1 MGREL
6 FEGAYRK
13 FWDRVESCKTPLCR
27 NNSYAICD
35 LAGETDWHPPV
46 GLMVG
51 GELRESINELNAWR
65 RNLANLKDWSEI
77 LADYDQN
84 DAWALRNHFVE
95 PMVYFCMLQPSST
108 RDRLAQVATNGIH
121 QANLCTQA
129 GYKDVLDQDRL
140 MPGKFLGRPRTE
152 RQLAR
157 LAKHWAG
164 ADRLL
169 AALQSLDSESYRQQT
184 FDYRNR
190 ASHFIAPRLELG
202 EVQFVTR
209 SIVPATRMVQ
219 QPDGSYRQKEID
231 GKKVVA
237 YDLGGIRPLTLNEI
251 IETNSCEYHFAIAAL
266 DAYSDLLRE
275 IVSAKTSK
283 G

>member
-1 MGREL
+1 MSWANKVLPVFMATASESTRKTAHMPDTVQIDTTFSRLKSRSSSWFQE
-6 FEGAYRK
+6 FEER
-13 FWDRVESCKTPLCR
+13 FNRTL
-27 NNSYAICD
+27 
-35 LAGETDWHPPV
+35 L
-46 GLMVG
+46 
-51 GELRESINELNAWR
+51 ELNAWR

-251 IETNSCEYHFAIAAL
+251 IETNSCE
-266 DAYSDLLRE
+266 
-275 IVSAKTSK
+275 
-283 G
+283 

>member
-1 MGREL
+1 M
-6 FEGAYRK
+6 
-13 FWDRVESCKTPLCR
+13 
-27 NNSYAICD
+27 
-35 LAGETDWHPPV
+35 
-46 GLMVG
+46 
-51 GELRESINELNAWR
+51 
-65 RNLANLKDWSEI
+65 
-77 LADYDQN
+77 
-84 DAWALRNHFVE
+84 
-95 PMVYFCMLQPSST
+95 
-108 RDRLAQVATNGIH
+108 
-121 QANLCTQA
+121 
-129 GYKDVLDQDRL
+129 
-140 MPGKFLGRPRTE
+140 
-152 RQLAR
+152 
-157 LAKHWAG
+157 
-164 ADRLL
+164 
-169 AALQSLDSESYRQQT
+169 DSESYRQQT

>member
-1 MGREL
+1 MI
-6 FEGAYRK
+6 FKIEGVEQTFLTTLPFSHHLRTSIQMLYAYCIARDES
-13 FWDRVESCKTPLCR
+13 WRVFQQ
-27 NNSYAICD
+27 NQ
-35 LAGETDWHPPV
+35 
-46 GLMVG
+46 
-51 GELRESINELNAWR
+51 
-65 RNLANLKDWSEI
+65 I

-84 DAWALRNHFVE
+84 DALALRNHFVE

-237 YDLGGIRPLTLNEI
+237 NDLGGIRPLTLNEI
-251 IETNSCEYHFAIAAL
+251 IETNS
-266 DAYSDLLRE
+266 SPP
-275 IVSAKTSK
+275 
-283 G
+283 